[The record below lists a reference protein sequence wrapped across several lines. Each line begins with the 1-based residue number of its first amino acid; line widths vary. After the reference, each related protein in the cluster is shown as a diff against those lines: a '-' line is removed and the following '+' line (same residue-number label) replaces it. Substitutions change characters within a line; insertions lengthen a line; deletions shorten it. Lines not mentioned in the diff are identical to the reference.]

1 LAAAAANGELG
12 EIIMAKGILRAKAK
26 AKGGNTVVKIMAKH
40 AMETGNRKD
49 KSGEKIP
56 AKYIQTLSVVHKG
69 KMVMESNMGSATSKN
84 PYMAFTFVGGAKGDE
99 LQMTWMENT
108 GSTATETAKIK

>member
-1 LAAAAANGELG
+1 
-12 EIIMAKGILRAKAK
+12 
-26 AKGGNTVVKIMAKH
+26 
-40 AMETGNRKD
+40 
-49 KSGEKIP
+49 
-56 AKYIQTLSVVHKG
+56 
-69 KMVMESNMGSATSKN
+69 MVMESNMGSATSKN

>member
-1 LAAAAANGELG
+1 
-12 EIIMAKGILRAKAK
+12 MAKGILRAKAK

-56 AKYIQTLSVVHKG
+56 AKYIQTLSVVHNG

-99 LQMTWMENT
+99 LQMTWTENT